1 MSYSGSYMREEHDGI
16 KDDEVFEEDE
26 SGDHE
31 GHARSRN
38 DHVILLVDARKNM
51 LETMNEYGE
60 VSRSILS
67 YHNRF

>member
-1 MSYSGSYMREEHDGI
+1 MSYSGGYKREEHDDV
-16 KDDEVFEEDE
+16 KDDEAFEEDE
-26 SGDHE
+26 DGAHE

-60 VSRSILS
+60 VSGSILS
-67 YHNRF
+67 CL